1 LKKRWV
7 SRTLF
12 FPVLAAN
19 TMNIFTWSIN
29 QNLLAIA
36 GQWFG
41 SWEFV

>member
-1 LKKRWV
+1 V

-19 TMNIFTWSIN
+19 TMNIFACSIN

-36 GQWFG
+36 WQ
-41 SWEFV
+41 